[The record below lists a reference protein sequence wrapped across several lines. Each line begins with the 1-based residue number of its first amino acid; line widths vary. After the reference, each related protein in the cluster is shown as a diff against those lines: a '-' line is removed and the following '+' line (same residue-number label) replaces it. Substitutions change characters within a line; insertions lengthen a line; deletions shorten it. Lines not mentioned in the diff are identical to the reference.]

1 MTMRDRFYAAAAD
14 LLERDERTAMVIAEI
29 GASQLAAAGAR
40 SDRVVNVGIREQLMV
55 ATAAGLALAGFRPI
69 VHSYAPF
76 VVERPYEMLK
86 LDLGHQDL
94 GAVLVSVG
102 ASYDAA
108 ASGRTH
114 QTPEDV
120 AVVAALPGWHVYV
133 PGHEEEADRL
143 FRHAVGGGERAYVRL
158 AERTNE
164 RRRDVEP
171 GSLLVERRGRA
182 ATIVVVGPLLD
193 AVNAATAE
201 LDVTVLYATTV
212 RPFDRA
218 TLRANAS
225 AVVVLV
231 EPYLEG
237 TSAAEVSTALEDVP
251 HRLVSIGVPNI
262 EHRRYGTWREHDAAH
277 GLDAAGLR
285 GRIVRALAP

>member
-1 MTMRDRFYAAAAD
+1 MTMRDRFYEAAAD

-29 GASQLAAAGAR
+29 GSSQLAAAGAR
-40 SDRVVNVGIREQLMV
+40 SDRVINVGIREQLMV
-55 ATAAGLALAGFRPI
+55 ATAAGLALAGFRSI

-86 LDLGHQDL
+86 LDLGHQDV

-120 AVVAALPGWHVYV
+120 AAVAALPGWHVYV
-133 PGHEEEADRL
+133 PGHEDEADRL
-143 FRHAVGGGERAYVRL
+143 FRHAVGEGERAYVRL

-164 RRRDVEP
+164 RGRDVAP
-171 GSLLVERRGRA
+171 GGLYVERRGRS

-193 AVNAATAE
+193 AVNEATAH
-201 LDVTVLYATTV
+201 LDVTVLYTTTV

-225 AVVVLV
+225 AVVILV
-231 EPYLEG
+231 EPYLAG
-237 TSAAEVSTALEDVP
+237 TSAAEVSAALEDVP
-251 HRLVSIGVPNI
+251 HRLVSTGIPNI

-277 GLDAAGLR
+277 RLDAAGLR
-285 GRIVRALAP
+285 VRMERALAP